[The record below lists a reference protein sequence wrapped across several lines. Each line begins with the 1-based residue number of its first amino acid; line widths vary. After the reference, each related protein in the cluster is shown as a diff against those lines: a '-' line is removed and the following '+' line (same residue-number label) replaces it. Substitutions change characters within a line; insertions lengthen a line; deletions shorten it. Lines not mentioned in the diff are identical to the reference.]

1 MTAAA
6 ELWAKPAAGL
16 PPTLRQRRLWHT
28 ALCDPPQSGYA
39 LVGYGGAMGG
49 GKTRALAEL
58 ALECAHAFPGTQ
70 LLVARL
76 RYTDLRTTTMAEF
89 FAACP
94 ESMIAAHRRTPPEQV
109 VLKVETEGAAP
120 PSTIH
125 FRHLTDWTGLGS
137 QQYGGVFIDEAG
149 EVSEDAARML
159 VTRLRHPAQP
169 LRLLAAASNPWP
181 GWFERWFVRR
191 QLPLDRLQET
201 TARLAFVAAKISDNP
216 WLPGDYETL
225 QRAVLP
231 DDWVDRLIDGSF
243 DSFVGLIY
251 PNFDRLRHRW
261 DEPLP
266 PFARYVGGL
275 DFGGLGPRDHF
286 TAGIVAGLTD
296 RRAAC
301 GPDVLIRLYEFE
313 QRGPNAIERL
323 ETWMRGCARALTG
336 SPRGPIH
343 WCADRSQ
350 QAWINNAARAGLR
363 VQPSDGGPGSV
374 VAGIDLVL
382 RRLGGFDG
390 APPRSYYAPTLA
402 HFPVRMAEYHWQ
414 PLGPAHKGGGRP
426 VKQDDDLMDADR
438 YMHEAAAE
446 YSRRISL
453 PSSIAITRA
462 SSAPPKLRLSPHNPQ
477 RSWS

>member
-1 MTAAA
+1 MTSAA
-6 ELWAKPAAGL
+6 EPAAESVFGF
-16 PPTLRQRRLWHT
+16 PPTLRQRQLWHT
-28 ALCDPPQSGYA
+28 ALCDPPQGGYA

-58 ALECAHAFPGTQ
+58 ALECAHTYPGAK
-70 LLVARL
+70 LLIARL
-76 RYTDLRTTTMAEF
+76 RYTDLRTTTMGEF

-94 ESMIAAHRRTPPEQV
+94 DSMIAAHHRTPPEQV
-109 VLKVETEGAAP
+109 VIQARGARGA

-169 LRLLAAASNPWP
+169 LRMLVAASNPWP

-191 QLPLDRLQET
+191 QLPLDRLQEA
-201 TARLAFVAAKISDNP
+201 TARLAFVAAKIRDNP
-216 WLPGDYETL
+216 WLPGDYEAL

-231 DDWVDRLIDGSF
+231 DDWSDRLIDGSF

-251 PNFDRLRHRW
+251 PSFDPLRHRW

-296 RRAAC
+296 RRAWC

-313 QRGPNAIERL
+313 ERGPSAIERL
-323 ETWMRGCARALTG
+323 ERWMRECARALTG

-343 WCADRSQ
+343 WRADRSQ
-350 QAWINNAARAGLR
+350 QAWINHAAHSGLR
-363 VQPSDGGPGSV
+363 VTASGGGPGSV

-382 RRLGGFDG
+382 RRLGSFGSE
-390 APPRSYYAPTLA
+390 PPSSYYVPDLA
-402 HFPVRMAEYHWQ
+402 RFPKRMAEYLWQ
-414 PLGPAHKGGGRP
+414 PPDPARGTPGRP
-426 VKQDDDLMDADR
+426 LKQDDDLMDADR

-446 YSRRISL
+446 YSRRL
-453 PSSIAITRA
+453 GQPSSIAITRA
-462 SSAPPKLRLSPHNPQ
+462 SSLPPKLRLPLHNPQ